1 MTADTI
7 DFHSPV
13 REFVA
18 HPPVAVAAEHDF
30 GDAATIA
37 LVSELGHTGVL
48 VDVDGPRPFC
58 PVGTR
63 AVIVR
68 SANRLARVLN
78 TGCFDRA
85 RIVGI
90 GVHPGPE
97 YGVELPDSPAA
108 AGPLRQVLDGVAGPG
123 STRGSRVQL
132 TKRELEVVLTYVLGA
147 TVRETAT
154 QHFIAESTVR
164 THLRRVTD
172 RYVAAGRPVSN
183 KAQLLIELISDG
195 WVDRNRLLR
204 R

>member
-1 MTADTI
+1 M
-7 DFHSPV
+7 
-13 REFVA
+13 
-18 HPPVAVAAEHDF
+18 
-30 GDAATIA
+30 
-37 LVSELGHTGVL
+37 
-48 VDVDGPRPFC
+48 
-58 PVGTR
+58 
-63 AVIVR
+63 
-68 SANRLARVLN
+68 
-78 TGCFDRA
+78 
-85 RIVGI
+85 
-90 GVHPGPE
+90 
-97 YGVELPDSPAA
+97 
-108 AGPLRQVLDGVAGPG
+108 
-123 STRGSRVQL
+123 QL